1 MKPCCKAGVK
11 TYCHLPALTSVH
23 RSAPH
28 QRPLSARYSCNS
40 PPATFG
46 ACHASLQDKTI
57 KECSVLYSTLLQC
70 ITFQINSGDIGLNH
84 VISFE
89 NFLTNDQ
96 TATVQCRYATTIY
109 LTARFLSCCKCN
121 QDKIHLWVRGETH
134 SLDFSYN
141 SSSNWFILMLSF

>member
-96 TATVQCRYATTIY
+96 TATVQCRYATTSTSTSLHGSWAAASVTRTKY
-109 LTARFLSCCKCN
+109 TFECEVRHTALTFPITAAPTGL
-121 QDKIHLWVRGETH
+121 
-134 SLDFSYN
+134 Y
-141 SSSNWFILMLSF
+141 